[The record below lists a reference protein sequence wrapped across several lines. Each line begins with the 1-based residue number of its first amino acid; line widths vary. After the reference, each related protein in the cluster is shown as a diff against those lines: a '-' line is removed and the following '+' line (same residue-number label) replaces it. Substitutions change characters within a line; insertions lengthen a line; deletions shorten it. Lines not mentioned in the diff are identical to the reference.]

1 MSYTT
6 GGALLSLLV
15 VGATIG
21 AVSGIPIGPVNVA
34 VIDAAYR
41 QSLMR
46 AVAVGLGG
54 ALADMAYAYLGI
66 LGLGPIL
73 DRHPSIPPLLFAAS
87 GVVLIIYGALTAR
100 AQEIDPPPA
109 PKVNSPSHFFGGV
122 GLGLALI
129 VLNPAALV
137 TWVVIVGSAMPPLT
151 TAEGSM
157 AALGIGIGSFS
168 WFAFVAYLADHG
180 KKVLGKRLVLI
191 TRIVGVLLIGYGVFS
206 LLRAAN
212 IVFGIL

>member
-1 MSYTT
+1 M
-6 GGALLSLLV
+6 LSLWLL
-15 VGATIG
+15 GATIG

-41 QSLMR
+41 RSLMR

-54 ALADMAYAYLGI
+54 ALADMSYAFLGL

-73 DRHPSIPPLLFAAS
+73 NRHPSVPPILYALS

-100 AQEIDPPPA
+100 AQEIDPPP
-109 PKVNSPSHFFGGV
+109 PSKVTSPAHFFGGV
-122 GLGLALI
+122 GLGVALI

-137 TWVVIVGSAMPPLT
+137 TWVVIVGSAMPDLNLIEGT
-151 TAEGSM
+151 T
-157 AALGIGIGSFS
+157 AALGIGTGSFL
-168 WFAFVAYLADHG
+168 WFAFVAHLADRG

-191 TRIVGVLLIGYGVFS
+191 TRIVGILLIGYGVFS

-212 IVFGIL
+212 IVFDIL